1 MPTRPI
7 QDVLISLNSTVPG
20 GFAGMTGNSQI
31 IPNVKD
37 PENPQDVG
45 TKNYID
51 TRNPVLSLVSS
62 TSIDSG
68 SGDLLL
74 ISLDKYFSQIDFES
88 TIQLLYNVS
97 TGTLKIGNINSSL
110 NALDVRFNYSL
121 NRTNQ
126 PFISTF
132 GNGSGDQL
140 SIADGS
146 SKFISQ
152 DGTLD
157 TDLDLRPNSTLTAFL
172 NLNATVSGANFV
184 VMMRAYFQRGKEG
197 LSSFNTLT
205 TQVEYHGQIPSTPF

>member
-1 MPTRPI
+1 
-7 QDVLISLNSTVPG
+7 
-20 GFAGMTGNSQI
+20 MTGNSQL

-37 PENPQDVG
+37 PENPQDAG

-51 TRNPVLSLVSS
+51 TRNPVLSLTSS

-74 ISLDKYFSQIDFES
+74 ISLDEYFSQIDFES

-97 TGTLKIGNINSSL
+97 SGTIKIGNINSSF

-132 GNGSGDQL
+132 GNGSNDQL
-140 SIADGS
+140 SIAHGS
-146 SKFISQ
+146 SQFISE

-157 TDLDLRPNSTLTAFL
+157 TDLDLRPNSTFSAFL

-184 VMMRAYFQRGKEG
+184 VMMRVYFQRGKEG
-197 LSSFNTLT
+197 LSSLNTLT
-205 TQVEYHGQIPSTPF
+205 TEVMYHGQIPTMPL